1 MDQLD
6 QLIDE
11 IVSVLGITREEVFD
25 KFTKEDLKNMLS
37 QSKCE
42 PSDAPGPIFTGSV
55 DDDDIPCEDL
65 GSPLNPDDST
75 DLDDLINKISDKDV
89 DPELDISKCIDS
101 VKDVNK
107 EIELKLDLVTKYR
120 ILLDKLVE
128 LKDNLI
134 GIQYYFDERIDRA
147 GTVLNDF
154 KPVLKSI
161 KNIKADIQSSA
172 VNAAGIRSRLNV
184 IAGYENPD
192 NYASEVSQLKSRL
205 SSIQSDSSDLFNK
218 LADKELILK
227 NKSKKYPTLQKEG
240 ILGST
245 SSLSALNDAVFG
257 VIDSGDI
264 SQINRELKK
273 YSEFLKVKKYSKSRS
288 SFSEILSSSLIQ
300 FEVEFQNLLNIE
312 ITKESVDRDTG
323 KKKKTTELIL
333 IKNNPLLKDNSFF
346 KAVPGY
352 KIKNVKT
359 KEEPK
364 GALYEDFYNKLKEP
378 IDNFFT
384 LEERG
389 LTSEANL
396 LDPNLKGTDHVTKK
410 ENGTEYYIRD
420 LETLENFY
428 ESFDSKFKE
437 KKEEVKTG
445 IINRETK
452 KLKATMIKLA
462 RLDVD
467 SLLAI
472 GQVNLYLPED
482 DSNLSTIK
490 NSIKSANLGFAGVIG
505 NLNSEIERIKTE
517 IESIIPS
524 SDRVKARLKEINPE
538 CFKNVDKEEDGP
550 GDDDSCKDVNNL
562 LGSDPFFQ
570 TITEGSNGALPNC
583 TNLCYWK
590 KFSKIV
596 NKMGLFPIP
605 NNPKTLRYWPVGL
618 VLYVPVE
625 IKIPLPIIWIP
636 ILSISTMMG
645 THVLFITING
655 LFISPIMFFF
665 SSSGL
670 KKHSV
675 TLRGP
680 SDKFGFDRFDESI
693 KKTIKIPLNV
703 AALNSPDLKITA
715 NILDKTESVA
725 DAIDAAKKSIFKR
738 IDDLGNPVL
747 KGVNSIKTKIENKKN
762 ELKKEYIKSIEDGN
776 SRKADELRKKLSVD
790 QIDIKSKVDALS
802 EDIINYFDR
811 IELPTL
817 VIPKEKGKINPN
829 LSGVAATVSGA
840 IESATNKLN
849 GMIPESKAFV
859 IDHISLAVA
868 KYKDVIEEKMPQSS
882 INLEKEI
889 DLVKDT
895 LSDMAKEVFKRAR
908 GIGPDSI
915 STSSAISQLN
925 KAKNSGNIEK
935 INSKMK
941 DISEKLDASLIKKTL
956 SITPDIILK
965 LSLISVSFDPFASC
979 CSKKKPFTLPQ
990 LENPLIK
997 QAFDL
1002 ALSPLN
1008 TKISQMSIEDLK
1020 SLFGGKVQINARDL
1034 RLGLLSISRIAIPN
1048 SISFPIPDINIS
1060 SLSSMFSGLSG
1071 SMKIPQAPFP
1081 APLLPSTIPAQIKI
1095 DLNIVKGQ
1103 LSKLLE
1109 SYVSDNLIAS
1119 FPQDLDTYFYTVN
1132 SNDIKKYLKDFINSK
1147 IGLIEDKIKPLYR
1160 TIDLA
1165 KSAKGIDLSVVEK
1178 AILTVPPY
1186 GTALTAI
1193 FVGKTLAK
1201 MLSKNSNEY
1210 FHIDLKLLAIAA
1222 KILKTALTPITST
1235 PIVYPAI
1242 AAAAVAGQI
1251 EGIRKIHPILN
1262 EDDIPSWERLTG
1274 KNILL
1279 LAFID
1284 EFITNAADNVGFY
1297 RSFLP

>member
-25 KFTKEDLKNMLS
+25 KFTKEDLENMLS
-37 QSKCE
+37 QSKCA
-42 PSDAPGPIFTGSV
+42 PSDTLGPLFTGPV
-55 DDDDIPCEDL
+55 DNDDIPCENL

-75 DLDDLINKISDKDV
+75 DLDDLINKISEKDV
-89 DPELDISKCIDS
+89 DSELDMSNCIDS
-101 VKDVNK
+101 VNDVNK
-107 EIELKLDLVTKYR
+107 EIEVNMDLLTRYR
-120 ILLDKLVE
+120 ILLDKSVE
-128 LKDNLI
+128 LQDNLV

-147 GTVLNDF
+147 GVVLNDF
-154 KPVLKSI
+154 KPVLESI
-161 KNIKADIQSSA
+161 KNIKADIKSRSA
-172 VNAAGIRSRLNV
+172 SAANIRSRLN
-184 IAGYENPD
+184 IIYRYKNP
-192 NYASEVSQLKSRL
+192 NKYAPEISQLRYRL
-205 SSIQSDSSDLFNK
+205 RNIQSDNSELLNR
-218 LADKELILK
+218 LANKELILK

-245 SSLSALNDAVFG
+245 SSLSTLNDAVFG
-257 VIDSGDI
+257 VINSADI
-264 SQINRELKK
+264 FQINQELKK

-312 ITKESVDRDTG
+312 ITKESVDKNTG
-323 KKKKTTELIL
+323 KKKKTTELIP

-359 KEEPK
+359 KKKPK
-364 GALYEDFYNKLKEP
+364 GALYEDFYNKLEEP

-389 LTSEANL
+389 LTSDISL
-396 LDPNLKGTDHVTKK
+396 LDPNLKGSDHITKK

-420 LETLENFY
+420 LVTLENFY
-428 ESFDSKFKE
+428 ESFDSKFNK
-437 KKEEVKTG
+437 KKEEKRNQ
-445 IINRETK
+445 IKKRETT
-452 KLKATMIKLA
+452 KLKAAMVKLA

-482 DSNLSTIK
+482 DDKLNTIK
-490 NSIKSANLGFAGVIG
+490 NNISSANLGFAGVIG
-505 NLNSEIERIKTE
+505 NLNAEIERIKKE
-517 IESIIPS
+517 IEALTPKSR
-524 SDRVKARLKEINPE
+524 DVKLRLKEINPK
-538 CFKNVDKEEDGP
+538 CFEKVEIEEDGS
-550 GDDDSCKDVNNL
+550 DDDDCDVKKL

-570 TITEGSNGALPNC
+570 TITEGSDGSLPNC

-590 KFSKIV
+590 QFSKIA

-605 NNPKTLRYWPVGL
+605 NNPTTLRYWPVGL
-618 VLYVPVE
+618 VLYVPAE

-645 THVLFITING
+645 TYVLFITING
-655 LFISPIMFFF
+655 LFISPVMFFF

-670 KKHSV
+670 KQHV
-675 TLRGP
+675 ATLRGS
-680 SDKFGFDRFDESI
+680 SDKFGFDRFDESV
-693 KKTIKIPLNV
+693 KSTIKIPLRL
-703 AALNSPDLKITA
+703 AALNNPDLKLTA
-715 NILDKTESVA
+715 DILDTSDDIT
-725 DAIDAAKKSIFKR
+725 DAINAAKKSIFKR

-762 ELKKEYIKSIEDGN
+762 ELKKEYIKSIEEGN
-776 SRKADELRKKLSVD
+776 SKRADALRKKLSVD

-811 IELPTL
+811 IDLPTL
-817 VIPKEKGKINPN
+817 VIPKEKGKINPS
-829 LSGVAATVSGA
+829 LTGVISTVNGA

-859 IDHISLAVA
+859 IDHISLTIA
-868 KYKDVIEEKMPQSS
+868 KYKDVIEEKMPKSS
-882 INLEKEI
+882 INLEEEI

-895 LSDMAKEVFKRAR
+895 ISNMAEEVFRRAR
-908 GIGPDSI
+908 GIAPNSI
-915 STSSAISQLN
+915 KTKDAVSQLN
-925 KAKNSGNIEK
+925 KVKNLGNTEK
-935 INSKMK
+935 INSKLK
-941 DISEKLDASLIKKTL
+941 EISDDMDSSLIKKTL
-956 SITPDIILK
+956 SITPDVILK

-979 CSKKKPFTLPQ
+979 CAKKKPFTLPQ

-1002 ALSPLN
+1002 ALSPVN

-1034 RLGLLSISRIAIPN
+1034 RLGLLSISRLAIPKAL
-1048 SISFPIPDINIS
+1048 SFPIPDISIS
-1060 SLSSMFSGLSG
+1060 SLSTMFSGLAG

-1095 DLNIVKGQ
+1095 DLNIVKDQ

-1109 SYVSDNLIAS
+1109 SYLSDNLIAS
-1119 FPQDLDTYFYTVN
+1119 FPQDLDVFFYTVN
-1132 SNDIKKYLKDFINSK
+1132 SNDIKRYLKDFINTK
-1147 IGLIEDKIKPLYR
+1147 IGLIGDKIKPFY
-1160 TIDLA
+1160 TAINLA
-1165 KSAKGIDLSVVEK
+1165 KSTKGIDLSIDEK
-1178 AILTVPPY
+1178 ALLSIPPY
-1186 GTALTAI
+1186 GTVLTGI
-1193 FVGKTLAK
+1193 FVAKTLAK

-1222 KILKTALTPITST
+1222 KALKIALTPITST

-1242 AAAAVAGQI
+1242 AAAAAAGQI
-1251 EGIRKIHPILN
+1251 DKIRKIHPILN

-1279 LAFID
+1279 LAFVD
-1284 EFITNAADNVGFY
+1284 EFITNAADNIGFY
-1297 RSFLP
+1297 RSFL

>member
-25 KFTKEDLKNMLS
+25 KFTKEDLENMLS

-42 PSDAPGPIFTGSV
+42 PSDAPGPIFTGSI
-55 DDDDIPCEDL
+55 DDDDVPCEDL
-65 GSPLNPDDST
+65 GSPLNPDDSA
-75 DLDDLINKISDKDV
+75 DLDDLVDKLSKKDV

-107 EIELKLDLVTKYR
+107 EIEVKLDLLTRYR
-120 ILLDKLVE
+120 ILFDKLVE
-128 LKDNLI
+128 LQDNLV

-147 GTVLNDF
+147 GVVLNDF

-227 NKSKKYPTLQKEG
+227 NKSKKYPTLQKSVIPG
-240 ILGST
+240 AT

-257 VIDSGDI
+257 VIDQADI
-264 SQINRELKK
+264 LQINRELKK

-300 FEVEFQNLLNIE
+300 FELEFQNLFNIE
-312 ITKESVDRDTG
+312 ITKETVDKDTG
-323 KKKKTTELIL
+323 KKIKTTELIL
-333 IKNNPLLKDNSFF
+333 IKDNPLLKDNSFF

-352 KIKNVKT
+352 KIKNVKS
-359 KEEPK
+359 KDKPK
-364 GALYEDFYNKLKEP
+364 GALYEDLYNKLEEP
-378 IDNFFT
+378 IDNFFS
-384 LEERG
+384 LKERG
-389 LTSEANL
+389 LTSDINL
-396 LDPNLKGTDHVTKK
+396 LDPNLKGSDHITKK

-420 LETLENFY
+420 LVTLENFY
-428 ESFDSKFKE
+428 ESFDSKFNK
-437 KKEEVKTG
+437 KKEEKRNE
-445 IINRETK
+445 IKKRETK
-452 KLKATMIKLA
+452 KLKAAMVKLA

-482 DSNLSTIK
+482 DNKLNTIK
-490 NSIKSANLGFAGVIG
+490 NNIGSANLGFAGVIG
-505 NLNSEIERIKTE
+505 NLNIEIERIKKE
-517 IESIIPS
+517 IESLTPS
-524 SDRVKARLKEINPE
+524 SDKVKARLKDINPE
-538 CFKNVDKEEDGP
+538 CFENIGKEEDGP
-550 GDDDSCKDVNNL
+550 GDDDSCKDIKKL

-570 TITEGSNGALPNC
+570 TITEGSDGSLPNC

-590 KFSKIV
+590 EFSKIV

-605 NNPKTLRYWPVGL
+605 NSPTTLRYWPVGL
-618 VLYVPVE
+618 VLYVPAE

-670 KKHSV
+670 KQHSV

-693 KKTIKIPLNV
+693 KNTIKIPLNL

-762 ELKKEYIKSIEDGN
+762 KLKKEYIKSIENGN
-776 SRKADELRKKLSVD
+776 SKKADELRKKLSVD

-811 IELPTL
+811 IDLPTL
-817 VIPKEKGKINPN
+817 VIPKEKGKINPS
-829 LSGVAATVSGA
+829 LTGVASTVNGA

-849 GMIPESKAFV
+849 SMIPESKAFV
-859 IDHISLAVA
+859 IDHISLAIA

-915 STSSAISQLN
+915 KTKDAISQLN
-925 KAKNSGNIEK
+925 KAKNLGDTKK
-935 INSKMK
+935 INSKLK
-941 DISEKLDASLIKKTL
+941 QISDKLDASLIKKTL

-965 LSLISVSFDPFASC
+965 LSSISVSFDPFASC
-979 CSKKKPFTLPQ
+979 CAKKKPFTLPQ

-1008 TKISQMSIEDLK
+1008 TKISQMSIQDLK

-1034 RLGLLSISRIAIPN
+1034 RLGLLSISRIAIPK

-1165 KSAKGIDLSVVEK
+1165 KSAKGIDLSVAEK
-1178 AILTVPPY
+1178 AILNVPPY
-1186 GTALTAI
+1186 GIALTAI

-1222 KILKTALTPITST
+1222 RILKTALTPITST

-1251 EGIRKIHPILN
+1251 ETIRKIHPILN

-1297 RSFLP
+1297 RSFL